1 MSFVAIISYLIFI
14 FLDYNQ
20 PKRLI
25 DLSMDCPKEE
35 LEKKL

>member
-1 MSFVAIISYLIFI
+1 MSFVAIISYLIFM

-25 DLSMDCPKEE
+25 DLSVDYPKE
-35 LEKKL
+35 K